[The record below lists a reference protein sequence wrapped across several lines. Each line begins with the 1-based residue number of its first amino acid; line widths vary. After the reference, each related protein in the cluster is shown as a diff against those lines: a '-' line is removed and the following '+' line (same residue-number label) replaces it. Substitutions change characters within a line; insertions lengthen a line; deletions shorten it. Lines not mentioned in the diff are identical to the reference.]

1 MTTVS
6 VGEFQDFLKD
16 FDEDIQK
23 KVILKMSQ
31 VAFDKAK
38 EGANRHFVT
47 GALRQSLRNTK
58 AATARDPFR
67 RRVFHDPQRAPHA
80 IFVNFGTKPH
90 VIKPKDKKALRWVG
104 PDGRFRFAKQV
115 NHPGYRGDAYMVR
128 AATEAVKSFRT
139 IIDRAMQEID
149 RDA

>member
-6 VGEFQDFLKD
+6 VGEFQNFLKD

-38 EGANRHFVT
+38 QGANRHFVT

-58 AATARDPFR
+58 AATSRDPFR

-90 VIKPKDKKALRWVG
+90 VIRPKDKKALRWVG
-104 PDGRFRFAKQV
+104 GDGRFRFAKEV
-115 NHPGYRGDAYMVR
+115 NHPGYRGDPYMVR

-139 IIDRAMQEID
+139 IVDRAMQEID